1 MIKINTSTNTFGMT
15 IALLKQIQYGDL
27 GNLDPLYIAVEG
39 QIFLSYGGRNM
50 QVAGGYTY

>member
-15 IALLKQIQYGDL
+15 IALMKQIQYGDL

-39 QIFLSYGGRNM
+39 QIFLSYGGRNI